1 MPDHS
6 TSTATYCV
14 VFAVLI
20 VLTGITVGVA
30 LVDLGPVNNVA
41 AVGIAVIKAS
51 LVLVYFMH
59 LRFTSRLTWVFAGAG
74 FFWLIVLITFTM
86 SDELTRNWLGVPG
99 K

>member
-6 TSTATYCV
+6 TSTATYYV
-14 VFAVLI
+14 VFALLL